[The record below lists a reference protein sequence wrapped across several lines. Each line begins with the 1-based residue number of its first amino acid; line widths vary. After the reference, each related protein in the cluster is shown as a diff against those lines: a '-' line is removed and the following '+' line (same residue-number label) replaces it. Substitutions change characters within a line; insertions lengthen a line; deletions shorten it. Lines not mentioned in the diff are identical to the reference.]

1 VRVWHMSWEYPPV
14 VFGGLGKHVHALAE
28 AQARAGHEVTVITL
42 RQDPRP
48 GTHSSPAPQSEV
60 VNGVRVERIDL
71 PDASPIFGLENILPW
86 VNAMQDAMGTR
97 AHSLYANLHEPPE
110 ILHAHDWLVAQ
121 VTMDLSESFGVP
133 AVATIHATERGRH
146 QGWLPTSLSH
156 AIDGVERSLVH
167 GVQHVVTCSQFMA
180 DEVATS
186 LALDSSHIT
195 VIPNGSHLSDR
206 VLPPH
211 DAAIIRQEMG
221 IAAHP
226 LLVFCG
232 RLEWEKGAHT
242 LIEAL
247 PEIRQQFPGT
257 EIVIAGLGS
266 QEQSWRQLATD
277 ANVDAHVHF
286 TGWLPEETLHALIT
300 AADVLVIPSLYE
312 PFGLV
317 ALEGAALGTPL
328 VVARTGGLCEFVEDG
343 VTGLCFTPGDSIE
356 LANAIHDVLANSELA
371 NFLATNART
380 KLSNEYDWQAVATK
394 TSDVYSFVTQ
404 GITSSEIR

>member
-1 VRVWHMSWEYPPV
+1 MRVWHMSWEYPPV

-28 AQARAGHEVTVITL
+28 AQARAGHDVTVITL

-48 GTHSSPAPQSEV
+48 GTHTSPAPQSEI

-71 PDASPIFGLENILPW
+71 PDSSPIFGLENIFPW

-97 AHSLYANLHEPPE
+97 AHSIYANLHEPPE
-110 ILHAHDWLVAQ
+110 ILHAHDWLVSQ
-121 VTMDLSESFGVP
+121 VTLDLSESFGVP

-156 AIDGVERSLVH
+156 AIDEVERSLVH

-180 DEVATS
+180 DEVASS

-195 VIPNGSHLSDR
+195 VIPNGSHLSDMA
-206 VLPPH
+206 LQPH
-211 DAAIIRQEMG
+211 AAAFIRQELG
-221 IAAHP
+221 ITAKP

-247 PEIRQQFPGT
+247 PEIRRQAPGT

-277 ANVDAHVHF
+277 THVDAYVHF
-286 TGWLPEETLHALIT
+286 TGWLPEGSLHALIS
-300 AADVLVIPSLYE
+300 AADALIIPSLYE

-328 VVARTGGLCEFVEDG
+328 VVARTGGLCEFVEDE
-343 VTGLCFTPGDSIE
+343 VTGLCFTPGDPTE
-356 LANAIHDVLANSELA
+356 LARAVQDILTNSELA
-371 NFLATNART
+371 HFVATNARK
-380 KLSNEYDWQAVATK
+380 KLGNEYDWHAVATK
-394 TSDVYSFVTQ
+394 TLDVYSLVAE
-404 GITSSEIR
+404 GITSSDV